1 MATSLEAEVATSE
14 IRGLDLP
21 IGPLSG
27 QNRTLHM
34 ADTSPR
40 QTLSV
45 GKAIFFG
52 TLIVGTLD
60 ALDAIIVFGLR
71 SGATP
76 ARIFRG
82 IASGLLGS
90 AAGSGGTPAAL
101 LGVAVHYTVALGI
114 VTTYV
119 LVSRALPALN
129 RRPFVYGPL
138 YGIAAYLV
146 MNFVVIPMS
155 AIGTFPRFN
164 AFGTTNGV
172 LIHMIGVGLPTAL
185 IAARVRR
192 S

>member
-1 MATSLEAEVATSE
+1 M
-14 IRGLDLP
+14 
-21 IGPLSG
+21 
-27 QNRTLHM
+27 Q
-34 ADTSPR
+34 
-40 QTLSV
+40 Q
-45 GKAIFFG
+45 
-52 TLIVGTLD
+52 
-60 ALDAIIVFGLR
+60 LR
-71 SGATP
+71 SPPKTARTPFQNPAPHGRAEFLPPMFCELSEQSPQPGGKILGVGQQFVPKGRHSNLRRSHDEQRGQDQHVHQIDPGAGP
-76 ARIFRG
+76 QQ
-82 IASGLLGS
+82 LGS
-90 AAGSGGTPAAL
+90 AAGVPPDPAAL

>member
-1 MATSLEAEVATSE
+1 
-14 IRGLDLP
+14 
-21 IGPLSG
+21 
-27 QNRTLHM
+27 M
-34 ADTSPR
+34 ADTRPR
-40 QTLSV
+40 RTLSV
-45 GKAIFFG
+45 GKAIVIG

-71 SGATP
+71 SGVTP

-90 AAGSGGTPAAL
+90 AAGSGGTPVAL
-101 LGVAVHYTVALGI
+101 LGVILHYTVALGI

-119 LVSRALPALN
+119 LASRALPALN
-129 RRPFVYGPL
+129 RRPLLYGPL

-155 AIGTFPRFN
+155 AIGVFPTFN

-172 LIHMIGVGLPTAL
+172 LIHMFGVGLPTAL
-185 IAARVRR
+185 VAARIRPR
-192 S
+192 